1 MFQTDVASEVQIPVA
16 LNLDGEKSWWYVKK
30 RLHMCWFHVICE
42 MTYAD
47 GCTSHEI
54 FFLDQIDH
62 LSDLNNNAQYRIV
75 EVELVSP
82 AHMNGSDY
90 WNMEPLLEIQE
101 GIVRKADSQ
110 YHVHTYILKD
120 GRRYIDSVMSETDK
134 PEIKTTTSLFKFENS

>member
-1 MFQTDVASEVQIPVA
+1 MFQTDVASEVQIPLA

-42 MTYAD
+42 VTYAD
-47 GCTSHEI
+47 GDTFHEI

-62 LSDLNNNAQYRIV
+62 LNDLSNSAQYRIV

-90 WNMEPLLEIQE
+90 WKMEPLLEIQE
-101 GIVRKADSQ
+101 GFVREEDSEF
-110 YHVHTYILKD
+110 HVHTYILID
-120 GRRYIDSVMSETDK
+120 GRHYVDSVISEGDK
-134 PEIKTTTSLFKFENS
+134 LEITTTASLFKFENA